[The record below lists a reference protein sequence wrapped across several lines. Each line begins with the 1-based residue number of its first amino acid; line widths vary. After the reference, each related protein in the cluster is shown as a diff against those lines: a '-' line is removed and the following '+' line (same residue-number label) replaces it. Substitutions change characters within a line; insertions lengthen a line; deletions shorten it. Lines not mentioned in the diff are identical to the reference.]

1 MSTHTWPI
9 RSYPTECVVENDRRA
24 GPWTARHY
32 THFKSF
38 DGSKSFNGDNTWFS
52 WSEDAPFDGFDM
64 EPGDEILVQMELDW
78 KDGASRDASL
88 VFWGTGSDALDIE
101 PITP

>member
-1 MSTHTWPI
+1 
-9 RSYPTECVVENDRRA
+9 
-24 GPWTARHY
+24 
-32 THFKSF
+32 
-38 DGSKSFNGDNTWFS
+38 
-52 WSEDAPFDGFDM
+52 M